1 MSAGASTR
9 MAAGGGAHRLV
20 LRARAFAPAPA
31 VHDVLRSPGAPLDG
45 ATRAAMEPR
54 FGHSFADVR
63 VHAHLGAARSAAAME
78 ARAYA
83 AGSHIVFGAGEY
95 APGTVEGRGLIAHE
109 LAHVAMQDPALG
121 THPGIVPDAHPAEAA
136 ARAAGQGGQ
145 ASLPR
150 APLGVYRSP
159 MPRGAFE
166 RQMRRFGVG
175 RIFTATY
182 EEQAARLNHFAA
194 GARPGDRLP
203 RDGWA
208 AWDPGADSLVYDW
221 VLAAFAGFAERLGGT
236 PSVQE
241 IGFYRIDYEPAAD
254 ATAPLV
260 PEPATGAA
268 FGGGQM
274 AIYES
279 VTRTN
284 PRPLGRSTDGAH
296 AAVETPA
303 AEPAVRENVAHELGH
318 GLVETA
324 MTGRG
329 ATPAPDAAFMD
340 DFRRAAGWTA
350 GSSPALYDAGVAEV
364 QAALAAGTVPPER
377 YRITGARWNDPA
389 WVEQPVTRYVLQHP
403 SEDAAEAVAMF
414 VARPE
419 LLRQR
424 SPRRFAF
431 LQSRTPALRPH
442 LQRDLS
448 TIRLFLTPEEV
459 RRAIG
464 PGVPRWLQP
473 LPPPRSGGSE
483 PAGEPLLGPR
493 LQVRF

>member
-1 MSAGASTR
+1 
-9 MAAGGGAHRLV
+9 
-20 LRARAFAPAPA
+20 
-31 VHDVLRSPGAPLDG
+31 
-45 ATRAAMEPR
+45 
-54 FGHSFADVR
+54 
-63 VHAHLGAARSAAAME
+63 
-78 ARAYA
+78 
-83 AGSHIVFGAGEY
+83 
-95 APGTVEGRGLIAHE
+95 
-109 LAHVAMQDPALG
+109 MQDPALG
-121 THPGIVPDAHPAEAA
+121 TYPGIVPDAHPAEAA
-136 ARAAGQGGQ
+136 ARAAGQGEP

-159 MPRGAFE
+159 MPRAHFE
-166 RQMRRFGVG
+166 RQMRRFGVA

-182 EEQAARLNHFAA
+182 DEQAERLNHFGA

-236 PSVQE
+236 PHVQE
-241 IGFYRIDYEPAAD
+241 IGFYRVNYEPAAD

-260 PEPATGAA
+260 PDAGTVAS
-268 FGGGQM
+268 FGGGRM

-284 PRPLGRSTDGAH
+284 PRPLGRSTGGAH

-324 MTGRG
+324 LTG
-329 ATPAPDAAFMD
+329 AAPPDAAFMD
-340 DFRRAAGWTA
+340 DFRREAGWTA
-350 GSSPALYDAGVAEV
+350 GGSPALYDAGVAEV
-364 QAALAAGTVPPER
+364 QAALAAGTPPPER
-377 YRITGARWNDPA
+377 YRITAARWNDPA
-389 WVEQPVTRYVLQHP
+389 WVEQPVTRYVLDHP
-403 SEDAAEAVAMF
+403 SEDVAEAVAMF
-414 VARPE
+414 VVRPE

-431 LQSRTPALRPH
+431 LEARTPALRPH
-442 LQRDLS
+442 LHRDLS
-448 TIRLFLTPEEV
+448 TIRLFLTPEEM

-464 PGVPRWLQP
+464 PGVPRWVQP
-473 LPPPRSGGSE
+473 LPPAPAPRPE
-483 PAGEPLLGPR
+483 PALQLVPGPA